1 LRPFLR
7 SGGRL
12 IVTVPSPAVD
22 TILVG
27 LRTIR
32 LLDGMSLEQHYG
44 FSPAETRL
52 LFGFAGLTLT
62 AQKRFQFG
70 LNNLF
75 VFVK

>member
-1 LRPFLR
+1 
-7 SGGRL
+7 
-12 IVTVPSPAVD
+12 
-22 TILVG
+22 
-27 LRTIR
+27 
-32 LLDGMSLEQHYG
+32 MSLEQHYG